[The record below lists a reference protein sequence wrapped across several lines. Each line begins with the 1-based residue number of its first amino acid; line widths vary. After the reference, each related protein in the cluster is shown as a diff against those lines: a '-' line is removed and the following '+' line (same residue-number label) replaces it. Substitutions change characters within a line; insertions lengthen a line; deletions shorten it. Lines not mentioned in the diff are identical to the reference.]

1 MGNLDARRDW
11 GHAKDYVRMQWMMLQ
26 QERPEDYVI
35 ATGVQYS
42 VRDFIVRSAKQLGIE
57 IEFSGKDIQEVGR
70 VAKRTGSDAPGVKEG
85 DVIVRVDERYFRPT
99 EVETLLGDPSKA
111 KKDLGWIPEITLD
124 DMIVE
129 MVAHDLD
136 IAKRHAL
143 LKGHGY
149 SVNVGRE

>member
-26 QERPEDYVI
+26 QDRPEDYVI

-42 VRDFIVRSAKQLGIE
+42 VRDFILRSARRLGIE
-57 IEFSGKDIQEVGR
+57 LEFSGEGIKEIGR
-70 VAKRTGSDAPGVKEG
+70 VVKQNGSDAPGVKEG
-85 DVIVRVDERYFRPT
+85 DVIVRVDKRYFRPT

-149 SVNVGRE
+149 LVNVGRE

>member
-1 MGNLDARRDW
+1 
-11 GHAKDYVRMQWMMLQ
+11 MQWMMLQ

-42 VRDFIVRSAKQLGIE
+42 VRDFILRSARRLGVE
-57 IEFSGKDIQEVGR
+57 LEFSGKGIKEIGR
-70 VAKRTGSDAPGVKEG
+70 VVKQNGNDAPGVKEG
-85 DVIVRVDERYFRPT
+85 DVIVRIDERYFRPT

>member
-1 MGNLDARRDW
+1 VN
-11 GHAKDYVRMQWMMLQ
+11 
-26 QERPEDYVI
+26 
-35 ATGVQYS
+35 
-42 VRDFIVRSAKQLGIE
+42 
-57 IEFSGKDIQEVGR
+57 
-70 VAKRTGSDAPGVKEG
+70 EG
-85 DVIVRVDERYFRPT
+85 DVIVRVDKRYFRPT

-149 SVNVGRE
+149 LVNVGRE